1 MSQVS
6 APYRFVPLSPLV
18 VLPDWADRV
27 SHDVPLADGLCGEL
41 RLTLT
46 THTPLCVGGAQ
57 DKATEREPGKVHFFR
72 TPDGE
77 LAIPGSSIKG
87 MLRNVLEIASF
98 GRFSQVE
105 DQRLGVRDIKAEFY
119 MDMAKPQH
127 VRTGWLKHT
136 PKGWSIM
143 PCSVARLHQSDLINY
158 LNIPES
164 TWLSAEK
171 AEARYALIDQ
181 YGKSRHIRFD
191 TQSMPDSTTGRKD
204 QRAAPSPSGKYNGVV
219 VVTGQPLRS
228 NFKGEKSKKYEFVFF
243 GEIEQ
248 EPISVPEETML
259 GFKQIYSKTDEWN
272 FWSDGKN
279 QINGYGI
286 PVFYH
291 GTHSS
296 VSSMGLSLLYKI
308 PYRHSLH
315 QAIRHTS
322 DAHLDSDSPDLAALI
337 FGHLDNTPGA
347 SLRSRVNIGLAS
359 VTSTPQTGWTS
370 PTVLNSPKPT
380 FYPAYIRQKN
390 DRDLCQ
396 LMQNDAELAG
406 WKRYPTKPA
415 QVLPPPEKSKPTVQV
430 QLETVPAG
438 TAFRLA
444 IRLHNLRPVELGALL
459 WCLDF
464 GGRPE
469 LRHGLGM
476 GKPYGLGQV
485 SLQIDDALLRHNDPS
500 RDGASHDDLLMTC
513 RDSFIDMMTQA
524 LSQSAPEE
532 KSWET
537 CGPIVALLDHARPS
551 SRTTDLDYLPD
562 PKSFIA
568 LKHSNALGEVKQTFH
583 KDKPVQAN
591 SLPAGKTHHYEEH
604 FDALLAEAPARRAAA
619 AEKAARERAME
630 DASEEDRALLQ
641 LEALLAEAG
650 NSPSATQK
658 KNINKMLSNL
668 YAISVNM
675 DSAQQTILR
684 QLATQADTLGDNKIH
699 HIVKKIVASTD
710 A

>member
-57 DKATEREPGKVHFFR
+57 DKATDREPGKVHFFR

-105 DQRLGVRDIKAEFY
+105 DQRLGVRDISQSQNFY
-119 MDMAKPQH
+119 TREILARPVQA
-127 VRTGWLKHT
+127 GWLSFIN
-136 PKGWSIM
+136 GVWQIL
-143 PCSVARLHQSDLINY
+143 PCSFSRIHQADLIRAC
-158 LNIPES
+158 S
-164 TWLSAEK
+164 LSAETWK
-171 AEARYALIDQ
+171 QANTIRKRYGLTGLDRTLRFNNEPMKNSKQMLGKPDAEGAIEGTLVMSGQPGKPFDG
-181 YGKSRHIRFD
+181 GKS
-191 TQSMPDSTTGRKD
+191 
-204 QRAAPSPSGKYNGVV
+204 A
-219 VVTGQPLRS
+219 
-228 NFKGEKSKKYEFVFF
+228 KKYEFLFHHDNADKPLTVERDVMSGFLR
-243 GEIEQ
+243 IH
-248 EPISVPEETML
+248 EE
-259 GFKQIYSKTDEWN
+259 SDEWK
-272 FWSDGKN
+272 FWNERLRSN
-279 QINGYGI
+279 ALTQGI
-286 PVFYH
+286 PVFFH
-291 GTHSS
+291 RDGQTVTSL
-296 VSSMGLSLLYKI
+296 GLSMMYKI

-322 DAHLDSDSPDLAALI
+322 NAHLDGDSPDLAALI

-359 VTSTPQTGWTS
+359 VTTTPQTGWTS

-380 FYPAYIRQKN
+380 FYPAYVRQKN

-591 SLPAGKTHHYEEH
+591 SLPVGKTHHYEEH

-699 HIVKKIVASTD
+699 HIVKKIVASAD